1 MAAPLKTFVIYA
13 RKDESFKNDLL
24 LHLSTLV
31 STGHLQVWQD
41 GEILPGED
49 WEKKIEQQL
58 EASDLFLVLLSIHSL
73 TSAFIQKKELVKA
86 LEKKSRIVPILVRS
100 CFWQTHPIF
109 AGLQGLPKNMKPVAS
124 FADHDDAWT
133 EIMAKLHEMV
143 ETIRAEEKTQRE
155 TAQRQASE
163 REAQKAAALA
173 EAERQKQAAAEKR
186 RREAEARKE
195 GAPEMVFVKGGTF
208 QMGDEHGDL
217 HEGCRPVHPVTLSD
231 FQIGKYPVTQKEW
244 TALMGNNPSA
254 FKGEQLPV
262 ENVSWEDCQAFL
274 KKLNEKTG
282 QPYRLPTEA
291 EWEYAARGGAFFKH
305 TKYAGSNN
313 LDEVA
318 WYAGNA
324 GSKTHP
330 VGQKKANQLGLF
342 DMSGNVWEWCSD
354 WYGPYKDNKN
364 PVLNPKGA
372 DKGEFRVY
380 RGGSWNYYAR
390 GCRVSNRFNY
400 TPAARRSY
408 LGFRLVLQ

>member
-1 MAAPLKTFVIYA
+1 MAAPLKTFIIYA

-58 EASDLFLVLLSIHSL
+58 EAADLFLVLLSIHSL

-100 CFWQTHPIF
+100 CFWQNHPIF

-133 EIMAKLHEMV
+133 EIMTKLHEMV
-143 ETIRAEEKTQRE
+143 EAIRNEEKKQHEVQGRPLE
-155 TAQRQASE
+155 HKA
-163 REAQKAAALA
+163 REAAT
-173 EAERQKQAAAEKR
+173 EKSR
-186 RREAEARKE
+186 SEAEARKE

-217 HEGCRPVHPVTLSD
+217 HVGCRPVHAVTLSD

-254 FKGEQLPV
+254 FKGENLPV
-262 ENVSWEDCQAFL
+262 ENVSWEDCQVFL
-274 KKLNEKTG
+274 KKLNAQTG
-282 QPYRLPTEA
+282 KRYRLPTEA
-291 EWEYAARGGAFFKH
+291 EWEYAAPGRRPK
-305 TKYAGSNN
+305 
-313 LDEVA
+313 
-318 WYAGNA
+318 
-324 GSKTHP
+324 
-330 VGQKKANQLGLF
+330 QGL
-342 DMSGNVWEWCSD
+342 
-354 WYGPYKDNKN
+354 PI
-364 PVLNPKGA
+364 
-372 DKGEFRVY
+372 
-380 RGGSWNYYAR
+380 
-390 GCRVSNRFNY
+390 
-400 TPAARRSY
+400 RRQRQP
-408 LGFRLVLQ
+408 G